1 MRLSKNKQR
10 KVFVFKMV
18 DVPSDFVGTE
28 KKIDCIGCFDCIV
41 EEVAKSKSD
50 EKTEK
55 EITCKLT
62 VPNGYHFKA
71 GFGVSMDCP
80 EKPDLKIIS
89 IKKFTHHCVCEC
101 TSWT

>member
-1 MRLSKNKQR
+1 MRLSKNKQE
-10 KVFVFKMV
+10 KVYVFKMV
-18 DVPSDFVGTE
+18 NVKSDFVGTE
-28 KKIDCIGCFDCIV
+28 QKIDCIGCFDCIV

-62 VPNGYHFKA
+62 VPNGYHFKV
-71 GFGVSMDCP
+71 GFGVSLNSF

-89 IKKFTHHCVCEC
+89 IKRYTSHSVCEC
-101 TSWT
+101 TSWI